1 MTKRIPPRLHK
12 SGCYQI
18 GVLRDYFGRDVI
30 LVNPSDRDWTRHRYV
45 LWFGGC
51 GVTNLMIWANG
62 LEDALDEAVDW
73 IAEHAPGYLADE
85 SVHEEYNRLIAEGK
99 SEDEAREKAEADTTI
114 AGNAGNYLHSWEW
127 GLTLENPTRKELDEF
142 LFPPGLTWTDSMR
155 RGE

>member
-1 MTKRIPPRLHK
+1 MTKRIPPRLHE

-18 GVLRDYFGRDVI
+18 GTSLSSFGRDVI
-30 LVNPSDRDWTRHRYV
+30 LVNPSDRDWTKHRYV
-45 LWFGGC
+45 LWFGAYGW
-51 GVTNLMIWANG
+51 TRLMVWANS

-73 IAEHAPGYLADE
+73 LADHAPGELADE

-99 SEDEAREKAEADTTI
+99 SEDEAREEAEMDMTC
-114 AGNAGNYLHSWEW
+114 AGNCGNYIPSWEW
-127 GLTLENPTRKELDEF
+127 GLALEDPTRKELDEF